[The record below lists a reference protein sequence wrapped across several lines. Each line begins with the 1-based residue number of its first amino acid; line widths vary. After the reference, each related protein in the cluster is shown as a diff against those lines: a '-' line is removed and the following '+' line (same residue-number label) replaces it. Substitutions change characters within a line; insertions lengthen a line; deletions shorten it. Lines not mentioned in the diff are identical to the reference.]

1 MPNFFRNIFK
11 KKKNQETTDRI
22 LETRMVS
29 TDDFIDELKN
39 KYSPTQEEKN
49 ERLFKM
55 FREGKITEEELT
67 DEQKEIVSKLYIKY
81 IQKEANKVKKL
92 LEKFKNT

>member
-1 MPNFFRNIFK
+1 MPNFFRKIFK
-11 KKKNQETTDRI
+11 KKTKHEIDNETLTQR
-22 LETRMVS
+22 TFS
-29 TDDFIDELKN
+29 KDDFIDELKN

-49 ERLFKM
+49 ERLFKL

-81 IQKEANKVKKL
+81 IQKEASKVKKL